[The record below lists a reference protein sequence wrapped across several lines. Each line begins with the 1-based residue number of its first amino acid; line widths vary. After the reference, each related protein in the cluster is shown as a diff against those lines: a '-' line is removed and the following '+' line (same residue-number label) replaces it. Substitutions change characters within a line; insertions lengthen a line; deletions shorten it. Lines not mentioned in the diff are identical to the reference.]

1 VLYRPA
7 RQAALAQVLATA
19 RQREGLQ
26 AAPTTLAGVRQMIR
40 RCAPGEAV
48 GLLPDQ
54 VPPEGQGLWAP
65 FGQPA
70 YTMTLAA
77 RLLQQTGATPLWP
90 GASACRARAATHPPA
105 ALSRALSSDLP
116 TAVGQINRAM
126 EQLIAQCPG
135 NTCGATGATRHRER
149 PPHERAGPL
158 PSANPAAHGAEGSP
172 VTAALMF
179 FMRQLARLPCPCCAR
194 GRRRGPAAV
203 RAGAQAPPH
212 RARQPAPVLSR
223 LSEARVQAVARRS
236 FVLFSQAFFDRAWL
250 WHAPPAVVR
259 QRLRITGATEDL
271 TRPGAVVMFAPH
283 FYGMDAGG
291 SAVMDQIE
299 RPACTI
305 YSTQSNPAIDAWM
318 RAGRLRFGQA
328 TLLSRQE
335 GLKPIVRALREGKML
350 YLLPDMDLGPQESI
364 FVPFFGI
371 ATATVPSLPRF
382 AWAGARGARG
392 HAPDARRL

>member
-1 VLYRPA
+1 
-7 RQAALAQVLATA
+7 
-19 RQREGLQ
+19 
-26 AAPTTLAGVRQMIR
+26 M
-40 RCAPGEAV
+40 
-48 GLLPDQ
+48 
-54 VPPEGQGLWAP
+54 
-65 FGQPA
+65 
-70 YTMTLAA
+70 
-77 RLLQQTGATPLWP
+77 
-90 GASACRARAATHPPA
+90 
-105 ALSRALSSDLP
+105 
-116 TAVGQINRAM
+116 
-126 EQLIAQCPG
+126 
-135 NTCGATGATRHRER
+135 
-149 PPHERAGPL
+149 
-158 PSANPAAHGAEGSP
+158 
-172 VTAALMF
+172 TAALMF
-179 FMRQLARLPCPCCAR
+179 FMRQLARLPLPVLRALGAGVGRLLYALAR
-194 GRRRGPAAV
+194 KRRRIAHV
-203 RAGAQAPPH
+203 N
-212 RARQPAPVLSR
+212 LR
-223 LSEARVQAVARRS
+223 LCYPDWSEARVQAVARRS

-371 ATATVPSLPRF
+371 ATATIPNVSDYARQTGFPVFPLTFLRDADGRGLSIKVYPPFDDFPSGDDFADTLRMNRF
-382 AWAGARGARG
+382 YEEIIRDHPQQYLWV
-392 HAPDARRL
+392 HRRFKTRPPGEESLYADL

>member
-1 VLYRPA
+1 
-7 RQAALAQVLATA
+7 
-19 RQREGLQ
+19 
-26 AAPTTLAGVRQMIR
+26 
-40 RCAPGEAV
+40 
-48 GLLPDQ
+48 
-54 VPPEGQGLWAP
+54 
-65 FGQPA
+65 
-70 YTMTLAA
+70 
-77 RLLQQTGATPLWP
+77 
-90 GASACRARAATHPPA
+90 
-105 ALSRALSSDLP
+105 
-116 TAVGQINRAM
+116 
-126 EQLIAQCPG
+126 
-135 NTCGATGATRHRER
+135 
-149 PPHERAGPL
+149 
-158 PSANPAAHGAEGSP
+158 

-179 FMRQLARLPCPCCAR
+179 FMRQLARLPLPVLRARAPAWAGCCTRWRASAAASRTSTCACAIPIERGAR
-194 GRRRGPAAV
+194 AGRGPAQLRAV
-203 RAGAQAPPH
+203 
-212 RARQPAPVLSR
+212 QPGLLRPR
-223 LSEARVQAVARRS
+223 LAVAR
-236 FVLFSQAFFDRAWL
+236 
-250 WHAPPAVVR
+250 PPAVVR

-291 SAVMDQIE
+291 SAVMDQID

-382 AWAGARGARG
+382 AKLGGARVV
-392 HAPDARRL
+392 PVVTRLTPEG